1 MQPSILGEDEKE
13 RRRRERERLC
23 RFASNLECVHPPSS
37 SAPFLLGRISC
48 PAAAK
53 GKKEPGRRKT
63 SAFSS
68 SSLPSPSLNRIR
80 DAANGKI
87 AVALIL
93 TGRGNLSR
101 LNRARDSVVARR
113 RSWFYVCGPED
124 DAPGPCRCTRR
135 VRTASQ
141 PGSSSGRKS

>member
-1 MQPSILGEDEKE
+1 MSIRVES
-13 RRRRERERLC
+13 RVRP
-23 RFASNLECVHPPSS
+23 PPSS

-68 SSLPSPSLNRIR
+68 PSLPSPSLNRIR